1 MDGSLNNDYLQRVQL
16 ELCPLFFVNKNLR
29 KRVGYMLIVT
39 NNPMVKEN
47 TLNRELLFKELTYVQ
62 ILEECRNL
70 IHSGYELLTHPLYGS
85 VKPNETPYRSIILKK
100 ANNLDINSV
109 TLIEDA
115 IATATK
121 FQGNKVTPNW
131 PERVMDDFKVIDF
144 DIFSNTLQRIEYV

>member
-1 MDGSLNNDYLQRVQL
+1 
-16 ELCPLFFVNKNLR
+16 
-29 KRVGYMLIVT
+29 MLILT

-47 TLNRELLFKELTYVQ
+47 TSNRDIQFREMTYLQ
-62 ILEECRNL
+62 ILEECRNM
-70 IHSGYELLTHPLYGS
+70 IHSGYELLSHPLYGS

-100 ANNLDINSV
+100 GNNLDINSV

-121 FQGNKVTPNW
+121 FQDNKVTPNW

-144 DIFSNTLQRIEYV
+144 DIFSNTLQRIQFV